1 MLISKIVR
9 VVDTV
14 VHEEVRVADE
24 RIASRTVR
32 TIHEACI
39 LFHLGGVQAVKPADC
54 VINLANI
61 DALEVVNLARLTK
74 TALVNTLSD
83 VRVAELAIDRLNETE
98 LATAIMIHFHCV
110 LL

>member
-1 MLISKIVR
+1 MSEVVR

-14 VHEEVRVADE
+14 VHEEVGVADE
-24 RIASRTVR
+24 GVASRAIR
-32 TIHEACI
+32 PIHEACI
-39 LFHLGGVQAVKPADC
+39 LFHLGGVQAVKPAHC
-54 VINLANI
+54 VIDLANI
-61 DALEVVNLARLTK
+61 DALEVVNLARLAK

-83 VRVAELAIDRLNETE
+83 VRVAELAIDRLNEAE